1 MDYRLVPRVCTGL
14 RCLEELAC
22 FRFDFLGS
30 GLPREAAYRMQDI
43 PIGKKEVEMTRH
55 LRLAG
60 FLAFAIL
67 LIPLCTLGQTI
78 VTGGLSGTITDASGG
93 TVEGANLTLK
103 NAATGETYT
112 ATSSGGGV
120 YHFAFL
126 KPGNYTL
133 TVSKEGFKS
142 VTESVMIQ
150 LGQVASANVALEVGS
165 TTTTVEV
172 TSEGAL
178 LQTENAN
185 ITSDFNTKQIQETPN
200 PGGDITYIAQVA
212 PGVSM
217 NNSTGGGFGNFSTF
231 GLPATSNLFTINGND
246 YNARFLKLNN
256 SGSSNLLLG
265 GNEIQEVAVFTNPY
279 TGQYPPHH

>member
-14 RCLEELAC
+14 RSFEELAFFPC
-22 FRFDFLGS
+22 DFLGS
-30 GLPREAAYRMQDI
+30 GLPSKAAYRIQNL
-43 PIGKKEVEMTRH
+43 PITKKEVEMTRH

-60 FLAFAIL
+60 FLAFAML

-78 VTGGLSGTITDASGG
+78 VTGGLSGTITDGAGG
-93 TVEGANLTLK
+93 NVEGANLNLK
-103 NAATGETYT
+103 NAAKGETYT

-185 ITSDFNTKQIQETPN
+185 ITSDFNTNKIQETPN
-200 PGGDITYIAQVA
+200 HAGDITSIPQDA

-217 NNSTGGGFGNFSTF
+217 NNSTGGRVWQFSTLC
-231 GLPATSNLFTINGND
+231 LPAPPNLFTINGN
-246 YNARFLKLNN
+246 
-256 SGSSNLLLG
+256 
-265 GNEIQEVAVFTNPY
+265 
-279 TGQYPPHH
+279 

>member
-14 RCLEELAC
+14 RSFEELA
-22 FRFDFLGS
+22 FFPFDFLGS
-30 GLPREAAYRMQDI
+30 GLPSKAAYRIQNL
-43 PIGKKEVEMTRH
+43 PITKKEVEMTRH

-60 FLAFAIL
+60 FLAFAML

-112 ATSSGGGV
+112 TPSSGGRV
-120 YHFAFL
+120 YHFACL

-150 LGQVASANVALEVGS
+150 LGQFARANVALQVAS
-165 TTTTVEV
+165 TTTTLQL
-172 TSEGAL
+172 TSPAHL
-178 LQTENAN
+178 LHTD
-185 ITSDFNTKQIQETPN
+185 T
-200 PGGDITYIAQVA
+200 
-212 PGVSM
+212 
-217 NNSTGGGFGNFSTF
+217 
-231 GLPATSNLFTINGND
+231 
-246 YNARFLKLNN
+246 
-256 SGSSNLLLG
+256 
-265 GNEIQEVAVFTNPY
+265 
-279 TGQYPPHH
+279 